1 MHTFVNQVMLEQGK
15 MYCYPD
21 TVDNNICLDVIKS
34 TSGQICPLLFFRL
47 PVSGGRRIVME
58 RCILTKDR
66 QVAAGRFFGWTD
78 LKTDVLRKE

>member
-1 MHTFVNQVMLEQGK
+1 MKTEITFE
-15 MYCYPD
+15 
-21 TVDNNICLDVIKS
+21 
-34 TSGQICPLLFFRL
+34 RL
-47 PVSGGRRIVME
+47 PSMMYLREAFIAPVLMME